1 MNWWHLVT
9 CPFQNKMYYNVKM
22 SSRVRSPIDP
32 ENVPA
37 SKRVKLPLITAAVGA
52 QRAMTQSA
60 TKNVRTARET
70 SFSNNSAMN
79 INSGNSENNTTSN
92 KKANSATIST
102 RKNAGVSARA
112 ASVKRNTPSLP
123 RSNQKRVLG
132 VTPGVRGTKSLANVD
147 NRAFLAARAAASAKR
162 RANEARAAAS
172 AKRKANEARVAA
184 SAKRRENEA
193 RAAASAKR
201 RANEAR
207 AAANVKST
215 KANTVRRSAR
225 VKPVK
230 PKPVNLPVPKTK
242 ARAKTPARA
251 KTAKIVRPMN
261 NSPKNSDP
269 KVEADAE
276 RVSNMFPE
284 IKKLPVTKPYYAPI
298 LVKIIRATSI
308 PAKFEDLKDFL
319 IYMYI
324 QKSTDKRTRELFG
337 GKTVKQAV
345 RIIYKHYKLFQKQS
359 RGADVLNLTIQ
370 LDKTKYIELVYLMYL
385 DMKHDGIISMSFD
398 VFIES
403 DIIKTIFGSDYTKI
417 DKNMKTKLYK
427 NLLNLPNKSYES
439 VIKEK
444 YESLFNM
451 GKPIEI
457 SNRQITA
464 DMFKD
469 GTDTCLLFDQED
481 EASTLSNAQRRVS
494 YPYSYVLDKITRIGE
509 TAGTSETK
517 PFYNTVSI
525 ANLVDPGHDMQ
536 MDSAK
541 KDSQYVM
548 KETPSTTLSWNYR
561 KPVFKIGNTT
571 LEYRLDDSTL
581 NYVIDITNDK
591 GKVTVPGGITAPAA
605 RKATA
610 TVNDKISKFL
620 GDFMQILT
628 TVALNKTNTKSGYM
642 YVLGT
647 GDAMCAAMYSY
658 ICDITKTKNRLWFVK
673 STEQRSKL
681 YGMDS
686 VIDLRQLATN
696 NNKLPIKSRTTGF
709 W

>member
-1 MNWWHLVT
+1 MLT
-9 CPFQNKMYYNVKM
+9 DIKM
-22 SSRVRSPIDP
+22 SVRNRSPVDL

-37 SKRVKLPLITAAVGA
+37 SKRMKIPLISAGVAA
-52 QRAMTQSA
+52 QRAMA
-60 TKNVRTARET
+60 RTARGR
-70 SFSNNSAMN
+70 SLSNNSAMN
-79 INSGNSENNTTSN
+79 INSGNSENNITSN
-92 KKANSATIST
+92 KKPNSATTSA
-102 RKNAGVSARA
+102 RKKSWAIANAEANARA
-112 ASVKRNTPSLP
+112 ASAKRAALTKRKTPP
-123 RSNQKRVLG
+123 RSNKNIILG
-132 VTPGVRGTKSLANVD
+132 VTPGIGGTKRLVNV
-147 NRAFLAARAAASAKR
+147 NNSAFLAAQ
-162 RANEARAAAS
+162 
-172 AKRKANEARVAA
+172 
-184 SAKRRENEA
+184 
-193 RAAASAKR
+193 
-201 RANEAR
+201 
-207 AAANVKST
+207 AAANAKST
-215 KANTVRRSAR
+215 KAKTVRRSTR
-225 VKPVK
+225 VQPVK
-230 PKPVNLPVPKTK
+230 PKPVNLPVPKTP
-242 ARAKTPARA
+242 ARAKTAKIAKTPARVKTVKIAKTPARVKTAKTAKTPARA
-251 KTAKIVRPMN
+251 KTAKIAKTAKTVTPVN
-261 NSPKNSDP
+261 NGPKNNNP

-276 RVSNMFPE
+276 RISKMFPKV
-284 IKKLPVTKPYYAPI
+284 KKLPVTKSAYAPI

-308 PAKFEDLKDFL
+308 PAQFVDLKDFL

-324 QKSTDKRTRELFG
+324 QKSTDDRTRALFG

-345 RIIYKHYKLFQKQS
+345 RLIYKHYTLFQKRS
-359 RGADVLNLTIQ
+359 RGGDVLNLTIQ
-370 LDKTKYIELVYLMYL
+370 LDKTKFVELAYLMYL
-385 DMKHDGIISMSFD
+385 DMKHDKIIDMSFD
-398 VFIES
+398 MFIKS

-417 DKNMKTKLYK
+417 DKNMNTKLYK
-427 NLLNLPNKSYES
+427 NLLNLPNKSYEA
-439 VIKEK
+439 VIKEN
-444 YESLFNM
+444 YESLFNT
-451 GKPIEI
+451 GEAVEF

-464 DMFKD
+464 DMFKS

-481 EASTLSNAQRRVS
+481 EASTLSNAQRRVA
-494 YPYSYVLDKITRIGE
+494 YPYSYVLDKITKIGE
-509 TAGTSETK
+509 TASTSETK

-581 NYVIDITNDK
+581 NYVIDITTDK
-591 GKVTVPGGITAPAA
+591 GKVTVPSGVTADAA
-605 RKATA
+605 SKATA

-647 GDAMCAAMYSY
+647 GDAMCAAMYCY

-673 STEQRSKL
+673 STEQKSKL
-681 YGMDS
+681 YGMNH
-686 VIDLRQLATN
+686 VLDLSQLANN

>member
-1 MNWWHLVT
+1 
-9 CPFQNKMYYNVKM
+9 M

-37 SKRVKLPLITAAVGA
+37 SKRAKFPLITAAVGA

-92 KKANSATIST
+92 KKANSATISN

-162 RANEARAAAS
+162 RANEARVAASAKRKANEDRAVAS
-172 AKRKANEARVAA
+172 AKRKANEARV
-184 SAKRRENEA
+184 
-193 RAAASAKR
+193 
-201 RANEAR
+201 
-207 AAANVKST
+207 AANVKST

-230 PKPVNLPVPKTK
+230 PKPANLPVPKTK
-242 ARAKTPARA
+242 ARA

-269 KVEADAE
+269 KVEAEAE
-276 RVSNMFPE
+276 RVSNMFPK
-284 IKKLPVTKPYYAPI
+284 IKKLPVTKPAYAPI

-324 QKSTDKRTRELFG
+324 QKSTDDRTRALFG

-370 LDKTKYIELVYLMYL
+370 LDKTKYIELVYLMYM

-444 YESLFNM
+444 YESLFNT
-451 GKPIEI
+451 GKPIEM

-481 EASTLSNAQRRVS
+481 DASTLSNAQRRVS

-509 TAGTSETK
+509 TARTSETK

-591 GKVTVPGGITAPAA
+591 GKVTVPGGVTAPAA

-673 STEQRSKL
+673 SIEQKSKL

-686 VIDLRQLATN
+686 VLDLSQLATN

>member
-1 MNWWHLVT
+1 
-9 CPFQNKMYYNVKM
+9 M
-22 SSRVRSPIDP
+22 SARVRSPANQ

-37 SKRVKLPLITAAVGA
+37 SKRMKIPLITAAVSA
-52 QRAMTQSA
+52 QRAMTQPA
-60 TKNVRTARET
+60 TERVRNVRSG

-79 INSGNSENNTTSN
+79 INSGISENNATSN
-92 KKANSATIST
+92 KKANSMTISA
-102 RKNAGVSARA
+102 RKNTEANAR
-112 ASVKRNTPSLP
+112 SVPT
-123 RSNQKRVLG
+123 RSKQKRILG
-132 VTPGVRGTKSLANVD
+132 VTPGVGGTKRLVNV
-147 NRAFLAARAAASAKR
+147 NNSAFLAAQ
-162 RANEARAAAS
+162 
-172 AKRKANEARVAA
+172 
-184 SAKRRENEA
+184 
-193 RAAASAKR
+193 
-201 RANEAR
+201 

-215 KANTVRRSAR
+215 KAETVRRSTR
-225 VKPVK
+225 VKPV
-230 PKPVNLPVPKTK
+230 NIPVPKTK

-251 KTAKIVRPMN
+251 KTVKTVN
-261 NSPKNSDP
+261 NGPKNSDP

-276 RVSNMFPE
+276 RVSNMFPKV
-284 IKKLPVTKPYYAPI
+284 KKLPVTKSAYAPI

-308 PAKFEDLKDFL
+308 PAKFADLKDFL

-324 QKSTDKRTRELFG
+324 QKSTNDRTRALFG
-337 GKTVKQAV
+337 GKTVKQVV
-345 RIIYKHYKLFQKQS
+345 RIIYKHYILFQKQS
-359 RGADVLNLTIQ
+359 RGGDVLNLTIQ
-370 LDKTKYIELVYLMYL
+370 LDKTNFVELAYLMYL
-385 DMKHDGIISMSFD
+385 DMKHDDIIDMSFD
-398 VFIES
+398 MFIKS

-417 DKNMKTKLYK
+417 DKNMNTKLYK
-427 NLLNLPNKSYES
+427 NLLNLPNKGYES
-439 VIKEK
+439 VIKENYK
-444 YESLFNM
+444 SLFNT
-451 GKPIEI
+451 GESVEF

-464 DMFKD
+464 DMFKS
-469 GTDTCLLFDQED
+469 GVDTCLLFDQED
-481 EASTLSNAQRRVS
+481 DASTLSNAQRRVS
-494 YPYSYVLDKITRIGE
+494 YPYSYVLDKIAKIGE
-509 TAGTSETK
+509 IARTSETK

-591 GKVTVPGGITAPAA
+591 GKVTVPCGVTAPAA

-673 STEQRSKL
+673 SKEQRSVL
-681 YGMDS
+681 YGMND
-686 VIDLRQLATN
+686 VLDLSQLATN

-709 W
+709 F

>member
-1 MNWWHLVT
+1 
-9 CPFQNKMYYNVKM
+9 M
-22 SSRVRSPIDP
+22 SARIRSPADQ

-37 SKRVKLPLITAAVGA
+37 SKRGKFPLITAAVAA
-52 QRAMTQSA
+52 QRAMTQPA
-60 TKNVRTARET
+60 TKRVRTARSG

-79 INSGNSENNTTSN
+79 SNSGNSVNNAKSI
-92 KKANSATIST
+92 KKAKSVTISA
-102 RKNAGVSARA
+102 RKNTESSARA
-112 ASVKRNTPSLP
+112 ASVKRNTPP
-123 RSNQKRVLG
+123 RSDQKRILG
-132 VTPGVRGTKSLANVD
+132 VTPGVRGTKRLVNV
-147 NRAFLAARAAASAKR
+147 NNSAFLAAQ
-162 RANEARAAAS
+162 
-172 AKRKANEARVAA
+172 
-184 SAKRRENEA
+184 
-193 RAAASAKR
+193 
-201 RANEAR
+201 
-207 AAANVKST
+207 AAANAKST
-215 KANTVRRSAR
+215 KAKTVRRSAR

-251 KTAKIVRPMN
+251 KTAKTVRPVN

-276 RVSNMFPE
+276 RVSNMFPK
-284 IKKLPVTKPYYAPI
+284 IKKLPVTKSAYAPI

-324 QKSTDKRTRELFG
+324 QKSTDDRTRALFG

-345 RIIYKHYKLFQKQS
+345 RIIYKHYILFQKQS

-398 VFIES
+398 AFIKS
-403 DIIKTIFGSDYTKI
+403 DIIKTFFGSDYTKI
-417 DKNMKTKLYK
+417 NKNMKTKLYK

-451 GKPIEI
+451 GKPIEM

-464 DMFKD
+464 DMFKN

-494 YPYSYVLDKITRIGE
+494 YPYSYVLDKITKIGE
-509 TAGTSETK
+509 TARTSETK

-581 NYVIDITNDK
+581 KYVIDITNDK
-591 GKVTVPGGITAPAA
+591 GKVTVPGGKTADAA

-673 STEQRSKL
+673 SKEQRSVL
-681 YGMDS
+681 YGMNG
-686 VIDLRQLATN
+686 VLDLSQLTTN